1 MNEKIPLS
9 KGGYRI
15 FFFQYLNPNF
25 EFECVRMLCLLYKFV
40 SVCVEYKSAPNLSKS
55 RNFRKKNT
63 MFFDFIIVC
72 PNCIIQFG
80 EVGWS

>member
-9 KGGYRI
+9 KGGNRT
-15 FFFQYLNPNF
+15 FFQYLNPHF
-25 EFECVRMLCLLYKFV
+25 EFECVRMVCLLYKFV
-40 SVCVEYKSAPNLSKS
+40 SVCVLNIKVRQIFQSPEI
-55 RNFRKKNT
+55 FEKKIQC
-63 MFFDFIIVC
+63 FFDFIIVC